1 MAPEITIGAWHF
13 AVFISPRIPET
24 TPMLAQ
30 QVDTGIAGKKP
41 EVFDD
46 NVFPGDLLGGQ
57 KGEALAQ
64 INLIVDIEC

>member
-1 MAPEITIGAWHF
+1 
-13 AVFISPRIPET
+13 
-24 TPMLAQ
+24 MLAQ